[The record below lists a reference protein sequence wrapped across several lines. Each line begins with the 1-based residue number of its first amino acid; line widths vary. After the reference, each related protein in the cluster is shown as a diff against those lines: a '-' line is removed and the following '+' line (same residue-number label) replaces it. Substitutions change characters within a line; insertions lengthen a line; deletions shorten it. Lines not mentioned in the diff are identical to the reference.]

1 MKLTFNYAHDV
12 VVLPLSPLRE
22 RAKKATK
29 TDLCLLF
36 TLASDARLRDNY
48 AAEAD
53 RAAAEAGF
61 SRAELDRALSF
72 WQGAG
77 LIDVEGEEEAAAAPV
92 VTEKLTPPSVA
103 PEKKKLE
110 REAALPN
117 YTTEQLATL
126 LESRADAKHLVDAAQ
141 QTFGKMFT
149 TMEVNIVL
157 GMMDY
162 LSLESEYILVLLAW
176 CRERDKRSMR
186 YAEKMAIGLWD
197 EGIRDAET
205 LNAHLRRLDET
216 EKLRRDFRS
225 LFGAA
230 DRTLTAKEKAAFA
243 RWIDEFGYSL
253 EIVTRA
259 YEATVDAIGKVSI
272 PYTDSILTRWHAEG
286 LKTLEEIEANLSARA
301 REKADASPVSSF
313 DTDEMFENAL
323 RRTYS

>member
-1 MKLTFNYAHDV
+1 MKLTFNYGQEV

-36 TLASDARLRDNY
+36 TLAADARLQADY
-48 AAEAD
+48 TAEAD

-77 LIDVEGEEEAAAAPV
+77 VIDVEEGEEALVPAPV
-92 VTEKLTPPSVA
+92 RVETVTPPTPA
-103 PEKKKLE
+103 QPKLE
-110 REAALPN
+110 RETELPH
-117 YTTEQLATL
+117 YTTEQLTTL
-126 LESRADAKHLVDAAQ
+126 LESRAEAKHLVDAAQ

-149 TMEVNIVL
+149 TMETNIVL
-157 GMMDY
+157 GMLDY
-162 LSLESEYILVLLAW
+162 LALEPEYILVLLAW
-176 CRERDKRSMR
+176 CNAKGKKSMR
-186 YAEKMAIGLWD
+186 YAEKKAIGLWD
-197 EGIRDAET
+197 EGIRDALT
-205 LNAHLRRLDET
+205 LNNYLRRSDELEEAT
-216 EKLRRDFRS
+216 HRMRA

-230 DRTLTAKEKAAFA
+230 DRTLTPKEKAAFN
-243 RWIDEFGYSL
+243 RWVDEFHYPL

-286 LKTLEEIEANLSARA
+286 LKTLDDIEANLAERA

-323 RRTYS
+323 KRTYS